1 MNLETTTRPAV
12 GPGLSPNPRW
22 HPSAHTQGNPAYFLQ
37 AWNLT
42 TKASTQLAWGST
54 SLSPWSGR
62 EEIQASIH
70 LGWVKKVTNS
80 QGGLAQQDIPVP
92 QSFQVPLGLFAQENQ
107 SFSGTHVPNLYP
119 VPKSVSSSRVGLSS
133 SIGDIPGS
141 DQCCLGLSPCLCRAC
156 GPLHSD

>member
-1 MNLETTTRPAV
+1 MHLGAMNLETTTRPAV
-12 GPGLSPNPRW
+12 GPVLSPNPRW

-92 QSFQVPLGLFAQENQ
+92 QSFQVPLGLLAQEDQ
-107 SFSGTHVPNLYP
+107 SFLGHMFLISNLFPNQLP
-119 VPKSVSSSRVGLSS
+119 PPGLV
-133 SIGDIPGS
+133 
-141 DQCCLGLSPCLCRAC
+141 CLHP
-156 GPLHSD
+156 

>member
-1 MNLETTTRPAV
+1 MHLGAMNLETTTRPAV
-12 GPGLSPNPRW
+12 GPVLSPNPRW

-92 QSFQVPLGLFAQENQ
+92 QSFQVPLGLLAQEDQ
-107 SFSGTHVPNLYP
+107 SFLGRMFLISNLFPNQLP
-119 VPKSVSSSRVGLSS
+119 PPGLV
-133 SIGDIPGS
+133 
-141 DQCCLGLSPCLCRAC
+141 CLHP
-156 GPLHSD
+156 